1 MVKSRFPRRFEVYL
15 VQLDPTQGSEI
26 HKTRPCVVVSPD
38 EMNSQLRTVIIAP
51 LTSTLRGWPT
61 RVPVTFQDKNGE
73 VALDQIRTVDATRL
87 VKHLGEVTQVE
98 SERISEVLVEMFY
111 R

>member
-1 MVKSRFPRRFEVYL
+1 M
-15 VQLDPTQGSEI
+15 QLGPTQGSEI

-51 LTSTLRGWPT
+51 LTSTLRGWTT
-61 RVPVTFQDKNGE
+61 RVSVTFHNKNGE
-73 VALDQIRTVDATRL
+73 VALDQIRTVDSTRL
-87 VKHLGEVTQVE
+87 VKHLGELTPVE
-98 SERISEVLVEMFY
+98 SEKISEVLVEMFY